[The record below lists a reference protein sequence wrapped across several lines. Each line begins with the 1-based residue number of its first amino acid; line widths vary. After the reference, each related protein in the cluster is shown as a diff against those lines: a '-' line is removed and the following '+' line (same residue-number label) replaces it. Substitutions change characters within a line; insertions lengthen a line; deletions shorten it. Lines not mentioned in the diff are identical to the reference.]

1 LSQANVEN
9 RAAAVCRCQAPSVP
23 LCGFCEDDL
32 YCPQCGSEI
41 TSVFCDAA
49 CADDGVIWIYPND
62 KGDFEFSL
70 SLRCRGRDRDARETC
85 PELDLSQSRLRVS
98 NWFERELEQLGPR
111 ADGRA
116 MRYRLKPRPAYLN
129 RGTGWHNI
137 LPLAGV
143 AADLQA
149 SGQFQSTTFALRVC
163 RSPEFSILFSGNDV
177 LLDAAETGATSW
189 EVFRSD
195 KLLLDVEFRSNFSP
209 VYFQGYGPGE
219 GPIDVTPIGSFA
231 AYLVDEC
238 PPELELGPPQHAD
251 QDVAWKTRL
260 ALDATDWEVGDKREL
275 AFCLRGPF
283 GVQRIVHTFHR
294 VAVPDLRYSV
304 QPINIPVLHYG
315 DVLRARR
322 HGGSLA
328 DVTIENVGEA
338 AGRSNPPRIEWETPP
353 VDESMLVATW
363 AKPDFNGGF
372 SPGDQAELDLVID
385 AGRVPEGELAD
396 RELRARIVLAMDDPQ
411 RQWTLPVVIRRV
423 VSRPVCQRRVAID
436 FGNTNTYVAVWSQD
450 DADQVAAVL
459 TDGDPEQFASAMYF
473 RDVSDP
479 EHPEYIVGPEAVRL
493 GRACPT
499 AMVSMLKRWIGERE
513 ADGSCPKRYV
523 WDENGRDATYDIPT
537 LVRLFFRGVIGRCE
551 NLLHEKVARI
561 GVSLPTNSSPRR
573 NAAFRAIL
581 DELAVRMRA
590 ETPSRQLEC
599 AERDIDEATAV
610 TMAFVL
616 DPENL
621 KKEIKNRLATGRRSL
636 VVASVDVGGGT
647 VDTALIRVHFD
658 CNLDHVEFARFGSEY
673 LGLGGDSQ
681 FGGDNVTAAIL
692 EMLSERLRRILQNAG
707 ESTPAGV
714 PELRLAMPGEG
725 QSRDAR
731 GNFDVLWNAAELIKF
746 HLCTPEGDSGCP
758 ASPATAEAVA
768 ASEGRRVLREQ
779 LNVAL
784 HELTARYATA
794 GSGCKEQPL
803 LQDPA
808 LRERLQQAID
818 NGELLCTLDEACRHT
833 IQKDLQGQSGY
844 TVYERLERCIV
855 ELAGFARRHS
865 TDVDFVVLAGAGS
878 RLPLVQQLL
887 ATHLPGVDVYVDVKR
902 AKSKVAC
909 GLVRYF
915 ELHEKAPDHVQG
927 LRFASQYT
935 PWPIG
940 LREPG
945 TRAFKEVV
953 PVCSPVDDP
962 QPWYEFPEGLR
973 VQDVW
978 NSNQAR
984 RIELYC
990 RWGQNRVELLGT
1002 FDLRQPGDLA
1012 AQPASASPQAVEEV
1026 TPQLPDEMPQ
1036 SNTVAIRFAGG
1047 LEAVDLNVC
1056 IDGRTFGFWRMSPAL

>member
-9 RAAAVCRCQAPSVP
+9 HAAAVCRCQAPSVP

-41 TSVFCDAA
+41 TSVFCDTA
-49 CADDGVIWIYPND
+49 CPDDGVIWIYPND
-62 KGDFEFSL
+62 RGDFEFSL

-129 RGTGWHNI
+129 RGTGWQNI

-149 SGQFQSTTFALRVC
+149 SGQFQSTTFALRIC

-177 LLDAAETGATSW
+177 LLDAAEAGATSW

-209 VYFQGYGPGE
+209 VYFQDYGPGE
-219 GPIDVTPIGSFA
+219 GPIDVTPVGSFA
-231 AYLVDEC
+231 AWLVDAC
-238 PPELELGPPQHAD
+238 PAGLRLGPPQQPD
-251 QDVAWKTRL
+251 QDVVWKTSL
-260 ALDATDWEVGDKREL
+260 ALDTTDWEVGDRREL
-275 AFCLRGPF
+275 AFYLRGPF

-294 VAVPDLRYSV
+294 VAVPDLRYSS

-315 DVLRARR
+315 DVLGPRR
-322 HGGSLA
+322 YGGPLP

-353 VDESMLVATW
+353 ADESMIVAAWTR
-363 AKPDFNGGF
+363 PDFNGGF
-372 SPGDQAELDLVID
+372 SPGDQAELDLTID
-385 AGRVPEGELAD
+385 ASRVPEGQLAD
-396 RELRARIVLAMDDPQ
+396 RELRARIVLSMDDPQ

-423 VSRPVCQRRVAID
+423 VPRPICQRRVAID
-436 FGNTNTYVAVWSQD
+436 FGNTNTYLAVWSKD
-450 DADQVAAVL
+450 DAEQVVPVL

-479 EHPEYIVGPEAVRL
+479 EHPEYVVGPEAVRL

-499 AMVSMLKRWIGERE
+499 ALVSMLKRWIGERE
-513 ADGSCPKRYV
+513 ADGSPPKRYV
-523 WDENGRDATYDIPT
+523 WDENGRDAAYDVPT
-537 LVRLFFRGVIGRCE
+537 LVRLFFRGVLARCE
-551 NLLHEKVARI
+551 DMLHEKVARI

-581 DELAVRMRA
+581 DDLAGRMTA

-621 KKEIKNRLATGRRSL
+621 KKEIKSRLADGRRSL

-647 VDTALIRVHFD
+647 IDTALIRVNFD
-658 CNLDHVEFARFGSEY
+658 CNLEHVEFARFGSEY

-681 FGGDNVTAAIL
+681 FGGDNVTVAIL
-692 EMLSERLRRILQNAG
+692 EILSKRLRRILQEVG

-746 HLCTPEGDSGCP
+746 HLCAPDGDGDC
-758 ASPATAEAVA
+758 VA
-768 ASEGRRVLREQ
+768 QSASEGRRVLREQ
-779 LNVAL
+779 LNVAM
-784 HELTARYATA
+784 HELTARYANT
-794 GSGCKEQPL
+794 GSGYREQPL
-803 LQDPA
+803 LQEPA
-808 LRERLQQAID
+808 LRERLQEAID
-818 NGELLCTLDEACRHT
+818 NDELLCTLDEAYRHA
-833 IQKDLQGQSGY
+833 IQRDLRGRSGY
-844 TVYERLERCIV
+844 TVFDRLERCIV
-855 ELAGFARRHS
+855 DLAGFAGRHS
-865 TDVDFVVLAGAGS
+865 TEIDFIILAGAGS
-878 RLPLVQQLL
+878 RLPLVQELL
-887 ATHLPGVDVYVDVKR
+887 AAHLPGVDVCVDIQR
-902 AKSKVAC
+902 AKSKVAY

-915 ELHEKAPDHVQG
+915 ELNEKAPDHVRG

-945 TRAFKEVV
+945 TRAFKQVV
-953 PVCSPVDDP
+953 PACSPVDDP
-962 QPWYEFPEGLR
+962 RAWHPFPEGLR

-1002 FDLRQPGDLA
+1002 FDLKRPGD
-1012 AQPASASPQAVEEV
+1012 QSSRDASE
-1026 TPQLPDEMPQ
+1026 PQLPDEMPQ
-1036 SNTVAIRFAGG
+1036 DNSVAIRFAGG
-1047 LEAVDLNVC
+1047 LEAIELKVC
-1056 IDGRTFGFWRMSPAL
+1056 IAGRTFGFWRMLPAP